1 MMRRLGLIAAGLAL
15 ALGVGGPAFAK
26 PPIWFVRSH
35 GATVVLFGSIH
46 LLPAG
51 LDWRPPALDDALAHA
66 DALWFEL
73 PITVDSDNEA
83 QAESARRGEL
93 APGASLLALLAPAQ
107 ADKFKRVA
115 DELHLSID
123 DLDQMQPWKAELSIS
138 VADDAASGA
147 DAFNGVEDQIQAIAP
162 IAISRGAFET
172 PDEQVQFLA
181 GAPMADQIAS
191 LNWTLSEVE
200 DDPGTYNRVVDEWM
214 AADLLGLQRDAVDPL
229 RRIAP
234 MLYERLIAVRNH
246 HWADTVRQVLLKRRG
261 ETTVVVVGVGHL
273 VGPEGLPTL
282 LRSQGLD
289 VEGP

>member
-1 MMRRLGLIAAGLAL
+1 MAAGLAL
-15 ALGVGGPAFAK
+15 ALSFTGAALAK

-51 LDWRPPALDDALAHA
+51 LDWRPAALDEALAHA
-66 DALWFEL
+66 NALWFEL

-83 QAESARRGEL
+83 QAESARRGDL
-93 APGASLLALLAPAQ
+93 APGASLLALLAPDR
-107 ADKFKRVA
+107 ADQFKRVA
-115 DELHLSID
+115 DKLHLSID

-162 IAISRGAFET
+162 ITTRRGAFET
-172 PDEQVQFLA
+172 PDEQVEFLA
-181 GAPMADQIAS
+181 GAPMEDQLAS
-191 LNWTLSEVE
+191 LNWTLHEVE
-200 DDPGTYNRVVDEWM
+200 DDPGTYGRVVDEWM
-214 AADLLGLQRDAVDPL
+214 AADIPGLQRDAIDPL

-234 MLYERLIAVRNH
+234 VLYERLIAVRNH
-246 HWADTVRQVLLKRRG
+246 HWAQTVRQLLLKRRG

-282 LRSQGLD
+282 LRSEGLD